1 MPRNS
6 MTKDDMKC
14 RVLKLKHMLF
24 EECKSESEKNLTH
37 EYLNRV
43 LDIIDEYRY

>member
-6 MTKDDMKC
+6 MTKDEMKC
-14 RVLKLKHMLF
+14 RVLKLKDMLF
-24 EECKSESEKNLTH
+24 KECKTESEKNLAH

-43 LDIIDEYRY
+43 LDIIDEYRM

>member
-1 MPRNS
+1 MPKNT
-6 MTKDDMKC
+6 MTKDEMKC

-24 EECKSESEKNLTH
+24 EERRSESEKNLAH

-43 LDIIDEYRY
+43 LDVIEEYRY